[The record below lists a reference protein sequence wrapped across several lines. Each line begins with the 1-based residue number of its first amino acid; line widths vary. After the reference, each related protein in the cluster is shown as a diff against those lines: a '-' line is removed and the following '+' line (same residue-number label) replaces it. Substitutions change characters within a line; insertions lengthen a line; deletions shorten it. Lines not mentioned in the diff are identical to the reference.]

1 MPTAM
6 QRAMARSIHS
16 QGMMKEACMTAAMML
31 PMRMPA
37 TMPIRPPVWPM
48 ITDSIRN
55 CALMRFEAAPRA
67 LRVPISRVRSRTDT
81 SMMFIRPTAA
91 PVRVTRPMTMA
102 AIVRVRIVE
111 LSSSMTASL
120 RVMRK
125 SASSKGASRLTA
137 RKVISASVAA
147 ASGLTEGSGRMPI
160 VKSGVEVARLARAL
174 V

>member
-1 MPTAM
+1 MIPPL
-6 QRAMARSIHS
+6 S
-16 QGMMKEACMTAAMML
+16 
-31 PMRMPA
+31 
-37 TMPIRPPVWPM
+37 PI

-55 CALMRFEAAPRA
+55 CDLIRLEEAPRA

-91 PVRVTRPMTMA
+91 PVRVISPMTIA

-125 SASSKGASRLTA
+125 SASSKGASRRTA
-137 RKVISASVAA
+137 LNVISASVTAV
-147 ASGLTEGSGRMPI
+147 SGFTEGSGRMPI
-160 VKSGVEVARLARAL
+160 VKSGEDVAKLARAL